1 MTTDDTTFDGLRR
14 RVQLLGRDAFEL
26 ASEGGAAEADDDA
39 ERERAEDLGRQLDAL
54 IEPLRALP
62 DDERAALVEEWTDAR
77 LDVGYVLNGR
87 AGPMSSR
94 LGRWLDSS
102 AAGDDAGP
110 QPPAVS

>member
-26 ASEGGAAEADDDA
+26 AREGGAADADA
-39 ERERAEDLGRQLDAL
+39 EHEHAEDLRRQLDTL
-54 IEPLRALP
+54 VEPLRALP
-62 DDERAALVEEWTDAR
+62 DDERAAIVEEWTDAR

-94 LGRWLDSS
+94 LGRWLDSG
-102 AAGDDAGP
+102 AAADDAGP
-110 QPPAVS
+110 QPPAAS